1 MAQLSTNI
9 SSILRDM
16 VSAQHE
22 ANMYAA
28 SLEEIYRRDGRL
40 ERFHLPAIALGELEL
55 GIQYGVKD
63 DSAQKEQ
70 FEINYPALRTLSKEI
85 SSQLANTVLASVLKT
100 FQEAMPANSAEGE
113 DNPVLMLNSAPDMK
127 RDFCAYLS
135 RKILKSFRESFLT
148 LINDDG
154 TANRGQIMK
163 CVISTCEEEVLN
175 NKDFNFHFDQAGG
188 TLLREKVR
196 QDIRQSVKTVLD
208 ESLKDLDLKRKKFV
222 PSLDVTVNSEEIAKL
237 PDECVHTLHLKLDPR
252 DIRLYQDENK

>member
-1 MAQLSTNI
+1 MAQLSTII

-28 SLEEIYRRDGRL
+28 SLEEIYKRDGRL

-70 FEINYPALRTLSKEI
+70 FEINYPALRKLSKEI
-85 SSQLANTVLASVLKT
+85 SLQLADTVLASVLKT
-100 FQEAMPANSAEGE
+100 LKEDMPANNAAGE
-113 DNPVLMLNSAPDMK
+113 DNPVFMLNNAPDTK

-135 RKILKSFRESFLT
+135 RKIVKSFRESFFT

-154 TANRGQIMK
+154 TANRGQIMR
-163 CVISTCEEEVLN
+163 CVISTCEEEVIN
-175 NKDFNFHFDQAGG
+175 NKDFNFYFEQADGK
-188 TLLREKVR
+188 LVQEKIR
-196 QDIRQSVKTVLD
+196 QDIRQAVKTVLD
-208 ESLKDLDLKRKKFV
+208 EALENLDLKRKKLV
-222 PSLDVTVNSEEIAKL
+222 PSLDVTINSEEIAKL
-237 PDECVHTLHLKLDPR
+237 PDECIHTLHLKLDPR

>member
-1 MAQLSTNI
+1 MAQLSTII

-113 DNPVLMLNSAPDMK
+113 DNPVLMLNSAPDIK

-135 RKILKSFRESFLT
+135 RKILKIGR
-148 LINDDG
+148 
-154 TANRGQIMK
+154 AH
-163 CVISTCEEEVLN
+163 V
-175 NKDFNFHFDQAGG
+175 
-188 TLLREKVR
+188 
-196 QDIRQSVKTVLD
+196 
-208 ESLKDLDLKRKKFV
+208 
-222 PSLDVTVNSEEIAKL
+222 
-237 PDECVHTLHLKLDPR
+237 
-252 DIRLYQDENK
+252 